1 MGQSKAVNPNNSP
14 ENSRMAEDYI
24 RIFSEIAINE
34 MQRTGIPASITI
46 AQGMLE
52 SRFGQSDLAKS
63 ANNHFGI
70 KCHSDWQGNKYFH
83 NTKEFKNKEGFK
95 NEVHCFRVYDNP
107 EQSYIDHSEFLSS
120 RENYR
125 FLFNSKNPDYRY
137 WANGLS
143 KAKYATDPSYAN
155 KLIELIEQHQLHKY
169 DKHSTFKKV
178 EKQEVTVM
186 EILKSDPKETIK
198 EKSEL
203 DHVNSKIDFL
213 EQTLSQT
220 LDIQKQLFEA
230 QIEIKKEISNL
241 KSIQNSSQLIS
252 QKVDNLDKFI
262 TSQNQIIEQ
271 LKSEILDLKKSQDQL
286 KQFTQE
292 IVKIDFYKK
301 QQRNS
306 DGIFYNNGIKATIF
320 DDSHTISDIAHAYGI
335 SPSDL
340 RNFNDIESYQ
350 EQNLENGTYIYLE
363 NKNNV
368 LVNEV
373 NPHIVL
379 GNESMFMISQKYGIK
394 LSKLYQMNMMKKGE
408 EPLKGEFI
416 FLNRNNQKKP
426 NIKK

>member
-1 MGQSKAVNPNNSP
+1 M
-14 ENSRMAEDYI
+14 
-24 RIFSEIAINE
+24 
-34 MQRTGIPASITI
+34 
-46 AQGMLE
+46 
-52 SRFGQSDLAKS
+52 
-63 ANNHFGI
+63 
-70 KCHSDWQGNKYFH
+70 
-83 NTKEFKNKEGFK
+83 
-95 NEVHCFRVYDNP
+95 
-107 EQSYIDHSEFLSS
+107 
-120 RENYR
+120 
-125 FLFNSKNPDYRY
+125 
-137 WANGLS
+137 
-143 KAKYATDPSYAN
+143 
-155 KLIELIEQHQLHKY
+155 
-169 DKHSTFKKV
+169 
-178 EKQEVTVM
+178 
-186 EILKSDPKETIK
+186 
-198 EKSEL
+198 
-203 DHVNSKIDFL
+203 
-213 EQTLSQT
+213 
-220 LDIQKQLFEA
+220 
-230 QIEIKKEISNL
+230 
-241 KSIQNSSQLIS
+241 
-252 QKVDNLDKFI
+252 
-262 TSQNQIIEQ
+262 
-271 LKSEILDLKKSQDQL
+271 